1 MLGNNPW
8 HCDCDLLW
16 LISFSKKSAFSEDLN
31 CSTPENISMN
41 DFDVN
46 SIECVLDTDSTG
58 INAIHKYKHITKI
71 KALRDLSEAKV

>member
-1 MLGNNPW
+1 MLGNNQW

-16 LISFSKKSAFSEDLN
+16 LISFSQNSAFSEDLN
-31 CSTPENISMN
+31 CTTPENISMN

-58 INAIHKYKHITKI
+58 INMFHQDKHITI
-71 KALRDLSEAKV
+71 KYICVRA